1 MSVVEGASQGRQSR
15 HAFDVIVTPSQ
26 MEGQQGPKS
35 PVVRRGSKVST
46 AAQASAKRRGAVQI
60 GVVLT
65 HCSFVFGAIL
75 LKSSMKGIDEVRGE
89 VFSPLVYAFYREASA
104 GPLLFLLSVMTVG
117 YRLPLRKDAVSVFFL
132 GFFMFVSQLLYIMG
146 VDMAGVLMASCVQ
159 PSVPVFTVMIGVVL
173 GVEKGSMRKVIGIMF
188 AVVGAVSMV
197 VGSVGGAEG
206 GSGANLLLGDLCIL
220 VNALAMAAYYLLAK
234 RLVAKYSAVHVAAWA
249 YAVAATLMG
258 VAAMLWTAPT
268 DWVFPKSMLAP
279 LIYWVLIC
287 SVGGYLAV
295 TYAMNYLPASQVAA
309 FQTLQ
314 PFVGAVL
321 AVSLLNEKVNRYDLG
336 AFGIVVGLLMVTRD
350 ER

>member
-1 MSVVEGASQGRQSR
+1 MESIGQGRQSR

-26 MEGQQGPKS
+26 MEGQQGQKG
-35 PVVRRGSKVST
+35 PVVRRGTKGPAPALV
-46 AAQASAKRRGAVQI
+46 SAKKRGAVQM

-75 LKSSMKGIDEVRGE
+75 LKSSMKEIDEGRGE
-89 VFSPLVYAFYREASA
+89 VFNPIVYAFYREASA
-104 GPLLFLLSVMTVG
+104 APLLFLLSVLTVG
-117 YRLPLRKDAVSVFFL
+117 YRLPLRKDAMSVFFL

-159 PSVPVFTVMIGVVL
+159 PSVPVFTVMIGVML
-173 GVEKGSMRKVIGIMF
+173 GAEKGSMRKVIGIMF
-188 AVVGAVSMV
+188 AVMGAISMV
-197 VGSVGGAEG
+197 VGSVGGAEASG
-206 GSGANLLLGDLCIL
+206 GNLLLGDLCIL

-234 RLVAKYSAVHVAAWA
+234 KLVTNYSAVHVAAWA
-249 YAVAATLMG
+249 YVVAAMLMG
-258 VAAMLWTAPT
+258 MAAMLWTVPT
-268 DWVFPKSMLAP
+268 DWVFPQSMVTP
-279 LIYWVLIC
+279 LIYWVFIC

-321 AVSLLNEKVNRYDLG
+321 AVMILNEKVNKYDFG

-350 ER
+350 GR